1 MTSTQSF
8 SFVKVRYVVFSLLGN
23 NTLSSITVSLGRL
36 SISFE
41 DSFFHILIRLSKNP
55 AMIAFFTTKNTLTF
69 FFFCINRQT
78 PCCCCCLR
86 LYIGFTFSIFAPVCT
101 YKSFCC
107 AHYFLKFSV
116 IIYIVCVFFSK
127 FLMFIKQACLNF
139 KHKFIQRIL

>member
-23 NTLSSITVSLGRL
+23 NTLSSITVSLGCL

-55 AMIAFFTTKNTLTF
+55 TMIAFFTTENTLTF
-69 FFFCINRQT
+69 FFFCITRQT
-78 PCCCCCLR
+78 PSCCCCLR
-86 LYIGFTFSIFAPVCT
+86 LYFGFTFSIFAPVHT

-107 AHYFLKFSV
+107 VHYFLKFIVS
-116 IIYIVCVFFSK
+116 IYFIRMFFSK
-127 FLMFIKQACLNF
+127 FLMFTKQVCLNF
-139 KHKFIQRIL
+139 K